1 MTDAATISSAATST
15 TTFAVERSN
24 GHDGKQPLKL
34 ITKIPLGFDRRELR
48 IETGKASRGGIA
60 VDARVVQLSEC
71 GRMHTHAYG
80 LGAGG
85 DFSKVIEVR
94 PVRGTEKALLDLH
107 MHGLAKLDE
116 VKGAAMAHYQ
126 R

>member
-1 MTDAATISSAATST
+1 MTDAATISPAATST

-24 GHDGKQPLKL
+24 GHDGKQPLKF

-48 IETGKASRGGIA
+48 IETGKASRGGIE

-71 GRMHTHAYG
+71 GRTHSHAYG
-80 LGAGG
+80 RGG
-85 DFSKVIEVR
+85 DYSKVIGAR
-94 PVRGTEKALLDLH
+94 AARGTEKALLDLH
-107 MHGLAKLDE
+107 MHGLAMLDQ
-116 VKGAAMAHYQ
+116 VKAAALAHYQ